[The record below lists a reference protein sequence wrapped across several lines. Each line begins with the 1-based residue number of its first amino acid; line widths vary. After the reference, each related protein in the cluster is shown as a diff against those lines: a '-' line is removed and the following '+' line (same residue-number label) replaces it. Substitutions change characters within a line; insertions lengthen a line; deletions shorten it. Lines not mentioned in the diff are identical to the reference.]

1 MSGSEGGEALER
13 QMESPSPVPRH
24 GKTTAMKWL
33 KLTLPMATLAG
44 ALALFG
50 QAAHLI

>member
-1 MSGSEGGEALER
+1 MA
-13 QMESPSPVPRH
+13 SPSPVPRH
-24 GKTTAMKWL
+24 GKTTAMKWF